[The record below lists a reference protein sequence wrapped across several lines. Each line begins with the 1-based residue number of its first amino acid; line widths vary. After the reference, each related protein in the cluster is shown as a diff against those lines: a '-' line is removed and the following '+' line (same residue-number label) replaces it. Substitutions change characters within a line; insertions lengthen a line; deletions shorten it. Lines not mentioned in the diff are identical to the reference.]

1 MDISG
6 STEGLKSSVIEAL
19 EDLYSLDIPQDKLWT
34 EELINTLSEISGSI
48 NREIAVYI
56 DRKGHITDVC
66 VGDSKIVS
74 LNEAEGRRSKFR
86 LSGVRCIHTHP
97 NENGMLSAAD
107 ISSLKALRLDMMAAV
122 GVKDQKPA
130 EIYVA
135 LPSALSVEDVEIFGP
150 YSEDKE
156 DFEALI
162 EYIVEADEFLR
173 EQHAEIL
180 KNEQERAVL
189 VGVRTQ
195 EAKKI
200 LGVSEAD
207 ISITELKELAQAAGA
222 RVVASIIQNR
232 ESRDAAFLI
241 GRGKV
246 EELGLLVQTNEA
258 DLVIFDEEISPSQ
271 QRNLEEALGVKVID
285 RTGLILDIFA
295 QRARSREGKIQV
307 ELAQLEY
314 NLPRLQGLG
323 FALSRLGGGI
333 GTRGP
338 GETKLETD
346 RRHIRRKI
354 GTLKE
359 QLKEIKK
366 QRSLLRAE
374 RKRNRVPVAA
384 LVGYTNS
391 GKSTLL
397 NALCGSN
404 VYAENQLFATLDTTT
419 RQLKMDDNDMILV
432 TDTVGFIRKLPHHL
446 IDAFKSTLE
455 EAVFADV
462 LVLVVDASDPY
473 AEDHIRIVDSI
484 LDELGAGQK
493 PSIVAL
499 NKIDKTND
507 DNRIR
512 IASDRPVI
520 EISAKTGYGL
530 DNLKRYLQEMLLEV
544 RTKVKLAI
552 PFQDGW
558 VLSWLYEN
566 GKVLSVE
573 YDENNSIVE
582 AELDKEAISRIKKY
596 MVGSSQAEP
605 DNRQA

>member
-6 STEGLKSSVIEAL
+6 STEGMKSSVIEAL

-195 EAKKI
+195 EAKNI